1 VSERDEPIQASP
13 TLAEHVATPRSV
25 LLVTPRWARD
35 GGVSTH
41 AMTSGEALAAQ
52 GVEVAA
58 LAAHVDPDA
67 NVPGV
72 SVMHAPRLFDASA
85 SPQQK
90 LGDDA
95 LASAPAIVHLHQFED
110 PDVVALLRTHA
121 PVVISVHG
129 FTACTSGV
137 HYFGPGEECTRPHGP
152 GCVPNLLARGCAHTR
167 DPRWLPGAYRHAGRG
182 RDALRGADLA
192 VSYSSA
198 VDRHLAING
207 VERRRAIPLFTTM
220 TPLVGSGHEQR
231 RRVVFAGRVIAPKG
245 IDVLI
250 RAAQSVDGEFV
261 ICGEG
266 RRLEAMHRLARRLG
280 VHERV
285 RFTGWLAGEQLA
297 RELAEASLL
306 ALPSVWPEPFGLVGI
321 EALAAG
327 RPVVASATGGIE
339 DWLEHGV
346 NGLLVPAGDVAA
358 LATTLNEL
366 LADPA
371 RQAAMGAAG
380 MRLVAERYSR
390 ERHVA
395 ALTDAYAAA
404 RASWSG
410 ERAASGAL
418 TPAAR

>member
-1 VSERDEPIQASP
+1 MSERDEPIQAP
-13 TLAEHVATPRSV
+13 PALGERGATPRSV
-25 LLVTPRWARD
+25 LLVTPRWTRD
-35 GGVSTH
+35 GGVATH
-41 AMTSGEALAAQ
+41 AMTSGEALVAQ
-52 GVEVAA
+52 GVEVFA
-58 LAAHVDPDA
+58 LAALIDPDA
-67 NVPGV
+67 NVRGV
-72 SVMHAPRLFDASA
+72 RVLHAPRLFDASA

-90 LGDDA
+90 LGDA
-95 LASAPAIVHLHQFED
+95 LAAAPAIVHLHQFED
-110 PDVVALLRTHA
+110 PDVVALLRAHA

-137 HYFGPGEECTRPHGP
+137 HYFGPGEECTRAHGP

-167 DPRWLPGAYRHAGRG
+167 NPRWLPGAYRRAGRG
-182 RDALRGADLA
+182 RDALRDADLA
-192 VSYSSA
+192 ISYSSA

-207 VERRRAIPLFTTM
+207 VERRRVIPLFTTM
-220 TPLVGSGHEQR
+220 TPLFGSGHEQR

-250 RAAQSVDGEFV
+250 EAAQSVDAEFV
-261 ICGEG
+261 ICGDG
-266 RRLEAMHRLARRLG
+266 RRLQAMRRLAARLG
-280 VHERV
+280 VGERV

-297 RELAEASLL
+297 RELAEASVL

-327 RPVVASATGGIE
+327 RPVIASATGGIE

-358 LATTLNEL
+358 LAATLNEL
-366 LADPA
+366 LADPV

-395 ALTDAYAAA
+395 ALSEAYSAA
-404 RASWSG
+404 RASWAT
-410 ERAASGAL
+410 ERAPTML